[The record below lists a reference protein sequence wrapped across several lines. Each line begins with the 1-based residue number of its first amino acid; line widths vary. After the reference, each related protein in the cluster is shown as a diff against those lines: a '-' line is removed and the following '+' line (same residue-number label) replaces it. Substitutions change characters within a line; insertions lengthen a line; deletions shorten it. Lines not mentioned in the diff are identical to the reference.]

1 MAEAPGRAILVVE
14 DEALVAM
21 LLEDMLTELGYR
33 VVGPAFRP
41 DSAMALARDGE
52 IDAAILDVNLAG
64 TPSYE
69 IARALAAR
77 SIPFAFATGYGT
89 AGLDGLPDAPVI
101 QKPYQQEDVRAALLQ
116 LLPAG

>member
-1 MAEAPGRAILVVE
+1 MDGTRGSAILVVE

-21 LLEDMLTELGYR
+21 LLEDMLIELGHR
-33 VVGPAFRP
+33 VIGPALRP
-41 DSAMALARDGE
+41 DTAMALARTGA

-69 IARALAAR
+69 IAHALVER
-77 SIPFAFATGYGT
+77 DIPFAFATGYGT
-89 AGLDGLPDAPVI
+89 AGLDGIPDVPVI
-101 QKPYQQEDVRAALLQ
+101 QKPYQQEDVAAALLK